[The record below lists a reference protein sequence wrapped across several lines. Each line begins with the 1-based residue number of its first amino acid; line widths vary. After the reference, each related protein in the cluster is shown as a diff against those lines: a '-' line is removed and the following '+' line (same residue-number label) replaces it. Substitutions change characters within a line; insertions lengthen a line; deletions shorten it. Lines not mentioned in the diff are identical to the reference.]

1 MQEGYTIKYFMG
13 DVSKALLQSYY
24 DVTSLDNELRLFTSP
39 RWSERCESFPKDH
52 F

>member
-13 DVSKALLQSYY
+13 DVSNFKALLQSYY

-39 RWSERCESFPKDH
+39 KWSE
-52 F
+52 